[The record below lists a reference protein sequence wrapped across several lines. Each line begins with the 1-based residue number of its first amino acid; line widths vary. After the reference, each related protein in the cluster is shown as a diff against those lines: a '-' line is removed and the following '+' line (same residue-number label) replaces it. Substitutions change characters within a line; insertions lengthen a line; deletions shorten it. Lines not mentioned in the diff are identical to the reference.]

1 MKDMKNNTTGEPV
14 EGQATTNMTADTK
27 EANTSTTAQAP
38 AKEAT
43 SPSPSTTP
51 AENSAASGLPAD
63 YLDHGYYKGEGK
75 GRYPAPELVGK
86 LAQQVA
92 ETLASGG
99 LKPSGFN
106 PILRG
111 LKKAN
116 KKTLPVEAKTGALSG
131 AIVKAKLLEQRRRAP
146 HALVELLERNRAAVH
161 DAMDYE
167 AAYQHLEA
175 IGVYLGDQEQE
186 VESGLTE

>member
-43 SPSPSTTP
+43 SPSTTP
-51 AENSAASGLPAD
+51 AENPAVSGLPAE
-63 YLDHGYYKGEGK
+63 YLGHGYFKGEGK

-111 LKKAN
+111 LKKMN
-116 KKTLPVEAKTGALSG
+116 KKALPVEAKTGALSG
-131 AIVKAKLLEQRRRAP
+131 AIVKAKLLEQRHRAP
-146 HALVELLERNRAAVH
+146 HALVELLECNRVAVH

>member
-1 MKDMKNNTTGEPV
+1 MKNMKNNTTGEPV

-43 SPSPSTTP
+43 ATTSTTTTT
-51 AENSAASGLPAD
+51 ALGLPAD
-63 YLDHGYYKGEGK
+63 YLTEGYYKGEGK
-75 GRYPAPELVGK
+75 GRYPAPSLVGK

-116 KKTLPVEAKTGALSG
+116 KKTLPVEAKTGALAG

>member
-1 MKDMKNNTTGEPV
+1 MNKQENTPSTTPEASTTSAAPGE
-14 EGQATTNMTADTK
+14 AI
-27 EANTSTTAQAP
+27 STTAQAP
-38 AKEAT
+38 ANKAPDTKEAT
-43 SPSPSTTP
+43 SSSPSTTP
-51 AENSAASGLPAD
+51 AENPTASGLPAE
-63 YLDHGYYKGEGK
+63 YLDHGYFKGEGK

-111 LKKAN
+111 LKKMN
-116 KKTLPVEAKTGALSG
+116 KKALPVEAKTGALSG
-131 AIVKAKLLEQRRRAP
+131 AIVKAKLLEQRHRAP
-146 HALVELLERNRAAVH
+146 HALVELLECNRAAVH

-175 IGVYLGDQEQE
+175 VGVYLGDQEQE
-186 VESGLTE
+186 REAN